1 MRVLDLFSGT
11 GSVKKVCDLLGWSC
25 VTVDISNQ
33 YHEIDIVTDILN
45 WNYKTLPPDSFD
57 IVWASFPCR
66 TFSIL
71 RYGLI
76 GRGMTR
82 ERIENDIQEI
92 GLPLLRK
99 AQEII
104 AYFKPTHWFMEN
116 PASSSAKKYISDP
129 SYVVDYCQYS
139 DWGYQKPTR
148 IWTNKESFIPKR
160 CHPDCPN
167 KINGKHIIGI
177 GMKTSIQRELSYRV
191 PIDLILDLFLL

>member
-11 GSVKKVCDLLGWSC
+11 GSVKKACDHLRWNC

-33 YHEIDIVTDILN
+33 HHDHDIVTDILT

-66 TFSIL
+66 TFSKL
-71 RYGLI
+71 RYTK
-76 GRGMTR
+76 MTK
-82 ERIENDIQEI
+82 ERIEKDIQEI

-104 AYFKPTHWFMEN
+104 AYFKPTYWFMEN
-116 PASSSAKKYISDP
+116 PASSSARSYISDH

-148 IWTNKESFIPKR
+148 IWTNKETFVPKR
-160 CHPDCPN
+160 CHANCPN
-167 KINGKHIIGI
+167 KINGKHIVCIG
-177 GMKTSIQRELSYRV
+177 GSKSMPRKLSYRI
-191 PIDLILDLFLL
+191 PMDLILSLFSS